1 MNEPVLMLRSMT
13 KGLAG
18 WSIEAPTGGG
28 LLGLRGLAFAA
39 ILMLVFQGS
48 WAQGSIFS
56 CVDSKGRR
64 LTSDRP
70 IMECA
75 DREQRVLNQDGST
88 RQVVGPSLTAEER
101 AAAEDA
107 QRRKQAAE
115 SARKDAVRHDRNLMN
130 RYPDER
136 AHGRAREGALESMR
150 RVQKSSETRLAE
162 LDKESRALQDEAEFY
177 KGRDLPPKLKERIEF
192 NQASTEAQKTLVQN
206 HRAEIQRISAIYDDE
221 LARLR
226 RLWAGAAPGSMP
238 LPSAAAS
245 N

>member
-1 MNEPVLMLRSMT
+1 MNEPVLMLRVKTERLFSV
-13 KGLAG
+13 
-18 WSIEAPTGGG
+18 SG
-28 LLGLRGLAFAA
+28 LLIGLPVAVILLLAQVA
-39 ILMLVFQGS
+39 
-48 WAQGSIFS
+48 WAQSSIFS

-88 RQVVGPSLTAEER
+88 RQVVGPTLTAEER
-101 AAAEDA
+101 AAAEEA
-107 QRRKQAAE
+107 QRRRQAAE
-115 SARKDAVRHDRNLMN
+115 SARKDAIRHDRNLMN

-136 AHGRAREGALESMR
+136 AHGKARESALESMR
-150 RVQKSSETRLAE
+150 RVLRSSETRLAE
-162 LDKESRALQDEAEFY
+162 LDKENRALQDEAEFY
-177 KGRDLPPKLKERIEF
+177 KGRELPAKLRERLEF
-192 NQASTEAQKTLVQN
+192 NQASADAQKTLVQN
-206 HRAEIQRISAIYDDE
+206 HRAEVQRINAIYDDE

-226 RLWAGAAPGSMP
+226 RLWSGAPPGSMP

>member
-1 MNEPVLMLRSMT
+1 MTERLAQGLFKAPWRKQWVSVVVLL
-13 KGLAG
+13 LFFQAG
-18 WSIEAPTGGG
+18 
-28 LLGLRGLAFAA
+28 
-39 ILMLVFQGS
+39 

-56 CVDSKGRR
+56 CVDGKGRR

-107 QRRKQAAE
+107 QRRRQVAE
-115 SARKDAVRHDRNLMN
+115 SARKDAIRHDRNLMN

-136 AHGRAREGALESMR
+136 AHARAREGALETMR
-150 RVQKSSETRLAE
+150 RVQKSSESRLVE
-162 LDKESRALQDEAEFY
+162 LDKESKSLQDEAEFY
-177 KGRDLPPKLKERIEF
+177 KGRELPAKLKERIEF
-192 NQASTEAQKTLVQN
+192 NQASSEAQKTLVQN
-206 HRAEIQRISAIYDDE
+206 HRAEVQRITAIYDEE

-226 RLWAGAAPGSMP
+226 RLWAGAAPGAMP

>member
-1 MNEPVLMLRSMT
+1 MNEPVLMLRT
-13 KGLAG
+13 KTNELIGFSSLPV
-18 WSIEAPTGGG
+18 WLPVTIM
-28 LLGLRGLAFAA
+28 LLLSQVA
-39 ILMLVFQGS
+39 
-48 WAQGSIFS
+48 WAQSSIFS

-88 RQVVGPSLTAEER
+88 RQVVGPTLTAEER
-101 AAAEDA
+101 AAAEEA
-107 QRRKQAAE
+107 QRRRQAAD
-115 SARKDAVRHDRNLMN
+115 SARKDAIRHDRNLMN

-136 AHGRAREGALESMR
+136 AHGKARESALESMR
-150 RVQKSSETRLAE
+150 RVLRSSETRLAE
-162 LDKESRALQDEAEFY
+162 LDKENRALQDEAEFY
-177 KGRDLPPKLKERIEF
+177 KGRELPAKLKERMEF
-192 NQASTEAQKTLVQN
+192 NQASADAQKTLVQN
-206 HRAEIQRISAIYDDE
+206 HRAEVQRINAIYDDE

-226 RLWAGAAPGSMP
+226 RLWAGASPGSTP